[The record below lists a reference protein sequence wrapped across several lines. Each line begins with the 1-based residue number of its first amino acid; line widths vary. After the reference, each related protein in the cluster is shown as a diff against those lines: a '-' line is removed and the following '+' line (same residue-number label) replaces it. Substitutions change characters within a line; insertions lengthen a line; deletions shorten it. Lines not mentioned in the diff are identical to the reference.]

1 MKETWL
7 NKIYKNM
14 TTLIPES
21 KEIFE
26 TKLRKENN
34 IQFNY
39 DKMTE
44 HTLRNN
50 RSYILT
56 ERKNWEINN
65 YQRFIDIVEKT
76 PTTPVNLKGFLTKHD
91 MDEITQSDL
100 YIKRI

>member
-39 DKMTE
+39 DKITE

-56 ERKNWEINN
+56 EAQVNEYKWILKRKSWEINN
-65 YQRFIDIVEKT
+65 Y
-76 PTTPVNLKGFLTKHD
+76 
-91 MDEITQSDL
+91 
-100 YIKRI
+100 